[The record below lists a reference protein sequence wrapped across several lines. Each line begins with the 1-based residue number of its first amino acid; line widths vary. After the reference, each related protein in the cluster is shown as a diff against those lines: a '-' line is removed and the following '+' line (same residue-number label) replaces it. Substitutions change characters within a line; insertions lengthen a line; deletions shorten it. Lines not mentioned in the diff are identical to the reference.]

1 MPCAAA
7 ARWLRPG
14 FKTSSGEKITV
25 NFTKETIEKAS
36 TLTSA
41 AWPEKTR
48 VYTLA
53 KNLGLSSRELIGVLA
68 DLQISKRAQSN
79 VAPDEV
85 TAVLDYIASKGKADS
100 GNTDSGKADSGTAGR
115 ADSGKADQS
124 EAEGKTADQSE
135 NTHGKKAQ
143 QPKPSKQ
150 PKQTDSTLDHEAE
163 EKLRHRV
170 RKNVENEINQIV
182 QKVAADLPSI
192 SVADEPEPAP
202 NVPAP
207 AEPRM
212 NAYVPVFR
220 APDVGPEVA
229 ESEIDDIIAATEE
242 AEDAT
247 GAPEEN
253 GDNRGRNRAGKTPR
267 GVGKTG
273 ARTAASDATA
283 HSSNSVASDDLVGDD
298 IAGNDDLTDDDL
310 TGDASV
316 RHDNSANNHGGRSTN
331 SRGRRRRGRRGGSR
345 GRGSAQ
351 SVQTG
356 DAEHCDDNR
365 HAAGSNVASQKDGG
379 FDEKS
384 VQESSH
390 ESSQG
395 GAEEA
400 AVSTKNTGGAKN
412 SGDAKNTGD
421 AKNKDKAADNKHTVE
436 KIDEP
441 RGLRGSDRLEA
452 QRRRR
457 NELREESRKT
467 ERIVSES
474 EFQERRAAITRKMVV
489 CERPRMDGPGTVTQ
503 LGLLEDDVLVEHFVN
518 AENQGSMI
526 GNIYLGRVEN
536 VLRNMEAAFIDIG
549 QGRNAV
555 LYAGEVDWK
564 ARGLS
569 GHQRRIEAALKPG
582 DQVLVQ
588 VMKDPLGHKGAR
600 LTAHIS
606 FSGRYLVYV
615 PGGRNAG
622 ISRKLPAEERKR
634 LKDMLERVVPEDGG
648 TIIRTAAEGV
658 PERAI
663 AADVD
668 RMHNQWLHIKQR
680 MEDEMQSASTEPV
693 TLFEE
698 PDMLVKVVRDLFN
711 EDYTELIVDGDRA
724 YEVIYSY
731 VKSVAPDLLKRIT
744 KHDPK
749 AFNDQDSFTA
759 YHIDEQIQVAL
770 SRNVPLPS
778 GGSLV
783 IDRTEAMI
791 VIDVNTG
798 KFTGKRK
805 GGNLEETVTRNNL
818 EAVDE
823 IVRQIRLRDL
833 GGMIVIDFIDM
844 ILEEN
849 QDLVLRRLKERLT
862 SDRSRHQ
869 VSEVTSLGLVQ
880 LTRKRIGTGL
890 LEAYAADC
898 PTCSGRGVLINS
910 DPVDAM
916 KQAEIAAQAH
926 DHEPDNGY
934 GRDRVLL
941 AGADVNADGARAS
954 DDADMADDVGVT
966 ASTSADM
973 HEDESPKSKR
983 ERERAAAAEFE
994 NLAASVIGKQQPKAR
1009 TSDRSDEQATGS
1021 AKSGRAK
1028 RGKNRRNKRA
1038 HDVASQTSVAAQDA
1052 AETQTGTEAKN
1063 GAEKQNVADT
1073 QPVGDK
1079 NAYEKAVAEFE
1090 SSPRRRRRTR
1100 GNSRSDHRPRK
1111 ADFRWDD
1118 TQGSNQ
1124 TASAKRILTNRK
1136 GHEETVAQA
1145 TEIAGAK
1152 GAVGAAEEA
1161 VRKSMKRRRVVRR
1174 ISAVASQPGNDA
1186 QATATQQQAGDAS
1199 DSTHRTGGEKHQR
1212 SAKDAAVR
1220 KSTRRRRVVRRP
1232 VKK

>member
-14 FKTSSGEKITV
+14 IKTSSGEKITV

-100 GNTDSGKADSGTAGR
+100 RNTDSGKADSGTAGR
-115 ADSGKADQS
+115 ADSGKADKS

-182 QKVAADLPSI
+182 QKVAADLPNI

-202 NVPAP
+202 HVPAP

-253 GDNRGRNRAGKTPR
+253 GDNRGRNRAGKTSR

-316 RHDNSANNHGGRSTN
+316 RNDNSANNHGGRSTN

-351 SVQTG
+351 SVQT
-356 DAEHCDDNR
+356 DHAEHGDDNR

-390 ESSQG
+390 EGSQG

-400 AVSTKNTGGAKN
+400 AASTKNTGGTKS

-421 AKNKDKAADNKHTVE
+421 AKNKDRAADNKHTVE

-941 AGADVNADGARAS
+941 AGSDANADGASAS
-954 DDADMADDVGVT
+954 DDADMADDVGAT

-1038 HDVASQTSVAAQDA
+1038 HDVASQTSVAAQDV

-1124 TASAKRILTNRK
+1124 TAPAKRILTNRK

-1174 ISAVASQPGNDA
+1174 ISAVASQPGNDV

-1199 DSTHRTGGEKHQR
+1199 DSTHRTGGEKHQP

>member
-1 MPCAAA
+1 M
-7 ARWLRPG
+7 
-14 FKTSSGEKITV
+14 
-25 NFTKETIEKAS
+25 NFTPETIEKAS
-36 TLTSA
+36 NLTSS

-53 KNLGLSSRELIGVLA
+53 KNLGLSSRELIEVLA
-68 DLQISKRAQSN
+68 NLQISKRAQSN
-79 VAPDEV
+79 VSPDQV
-85 TAVLDYIASKGKADS
+85 TAVLDYIAAKKSDSVKKPDSVKKSGSATKAAS
-100 GNTDSGKADSGTAGR
+100 NESESAANTDTPQAAPGIDKAKPDTDTA
-115 ADSGKADQS
+115 AQK
-124 EAEGKTADQSE
+124 EAATQK
-135 NTHGKKAQ
+135 
-143 QPKPSKQ
+143 
-150 PKQTDSTLDHEAE
+150 EAE

-170 RKNVENEINQIV
+170 RKNVENEINQIA
-182 QKVAADLPSI
+182 QKVDADLPAS
-192 SVADEPEPAP
+192 SLGDEPAP
-202 NVPAP
+202 APDVPAP
-207 AEPRM
+207 AEPTM

-220 APDVGPEVA
+220 APDVDPALDEAGLDEAV
-229 ESEIDDIIAATEE
+229 IDDIVAAAEH

-247 GAPEEN
+247 GDLADDFRDGMA
-253 GDNRGRNRAGKTPR
+253 GDADAGT
-267 GVGKTG
+267 
-273 ARTAASDATA
+273 ASDE
-283 HSSNSVASDDLVGDD
+283 
-298 IAGNDDLTDDDL
+298 AGNA
-310 TGDASV
+310 GDGEPADM
-316 RHDNSANNHGGRSTN
+316 RGGRHTN

-345 GRGSAQ
+345 GRGVEQQAQ
-351 SVQTG
+351 
-356 DAEHCDDNR
+356 D
-365 HAAGSNVASQKDGG
+365 
-379 FDEKS
+379 
-384 VQESSH
+384 
-390 ESSQG
+390 
-395 GAEEA
+395 
-400 AVSTKNTGGAKN
+400 
-412 SGDAKNTGD
+412 
-421 AKNKDKAADNKHTVE
+421 AADKHAEQSKGSGKPQADDRHSDNQHSVDQHAEKPDSGKYDSTEPNTAKPNTAKTDATKPAAENHASEKHASEKHTVE

-441 RGLRGSDRLEA
+441 RGLRGPARLEA

-457 NELREESRKT
+457 NELREETRKT

-489 CERPRMDGPGTVTQ
+489 CERERMDGPGTVTQ

-564 ARGLS
+564 ARGLN
-569 GHQRRIEAALKPG
+569 GRQRRIEAALKPG

-615 PGGRNAG
+615 PGGNNAG
-622 ISRKLPAEERKR
+622 ISRKLPAEERRR
-634 LKDMLERVVPEDGG
+634 LKEMLDRVVPEDGG

-680 MEDEMQSASTEPV
+680 VEEEKEAKTSEPV

-711 EDYTELIVDGDRA
+711 EDYSELIVDGDRA

-731 VKSVAPDLLKRIT
+731 VKSVAPDLLKRIS
-744 KHDPK
+744 KHDRA
-749 AFNDQDSFTA
+749 AFQGQDSFTA
-759 YHIDEQIQVAL
+759 YHIDEQIEEAL
-770 SRNVPLPS
+770 SRNVSLPS

-890 LEAYAADC
+890 LEAYATDC
-898 PTCSGRGVLINS
+898 PTCAGRGLLINS
-910 DPVDAM
+910 DPVDAL
-916 KQAEIAAQAH
+916 KQAEVAAQAH
-926 DHEPDNGY
+926 EHEPENGY
-934 GRDRVLL
+934 GRGRVATLDDDGD
-941 AGADVNADGARAS
+941 AVDAVIDDEQVDAQDQGAR
-954 DDADMADDVGVT
+954 
-966 ASTSADM
+966 
-973 HEDESPKSKR
+973 KRR

-994 NLAASVIGKQQPKAR
+994 NLAASVIGKQKPDSEVDTDSTQEASR
-1009 TSDRSDEQATGS
+1009 
-1021 AKSGRAK
+1021 K
-1028 RGKNRRNKRA
+1028 RGKGRRKKR
-1038 HDVASQTSVAAQDA
+1038 VVRASHTHASGSHGAGSHNAGENAA
-1052 AETQTGTEAKN
+1052 G
-1063 GAEKQNVADT
+1063 GNVAD
-1073 QPVGDK
+1073 QKSADSAAHSGVAEK
-1079 NAYEKAVAEFE
+1079 SYEQAVEEFE

-1111 ADFRWDD
+1111 KDFRWED
-1118 TQGSNQ
+1118 
-1124 TASAKRILTNRK
+1124 R
-1136 GHEETVAQA
+1136 QA
-1145 TEIAGAK
+1145 TAAKSTGDSQHGIADGRHENGASTNVDTGTDK
-1152 GAVGAAEEA
+1152 QTSAAKQTNAGNKTAESA
-1161 VRKSMKRRRVVRR
+1161 VRKSSKRRRVVRR
-1174 ISAVASQPGNDA
+1174 ISSASGTGANISANGEANDA
-1186 QATATQQQAGDAS
+1186 GQQASGTGAGDGAS
-1199 DSTHRTGGEKHQR
+1199 VDKNGRDDKQDHGDKQQ
-1212 SAKDAAVR
+1212 AVR
-1220 KSTRRRRVVRRP
+1220 KGTRRRRVVRRP
-1232 VKK
+1232 AKK

>member
-1 MPCAAA
+1 M
-7 ARWLRPG
+7 
-14 FKTSSGEKITV
+14 

-100 GNTDSGKADSGTAGR
+100 GTAGKADSGR
-115 ADSGKADQS
+115 ADSGNADQS
-124 EAEGKTADQSE
+124 EAEGKTADKSE

-143 QPKPSKQ
+143 QPKQ

-182 QKVAADLPSI
+182 QKVAADLPNI

-220 APDVGPEVA
+220 APDVGPDVA

-253 GDNRGRNRAGKTPR
+253 GDNRGRNRAGKTSR
-267 GVGKTG
+267 GVRRNG

-298 IAGNDDLTDDDL
+298 FAGNDDLTNDGL
-310 TGDASV
+310 TGDGLTGDGLTGDDSV
-316 RHDNSANNHGGRSTN
+316 RNDNSANNRGGSSTN

-351 SVQTG
+351 SVQTA
-356 DAEHCDDNR
+356 DADQGDDNG
-365 HAAGSNVASQKDGG
+365 HVAGSNVASQKDGG
-379 FDEKS
+379 FDES
-384 VQESSH
+384 AQESSN
-390 ESSQG
+390 EGSQG
-395 GAEEA
+395 SVEEA
-400 AVSTKNTGGAKN
+400 VASTKN

-941 AGADVNADGARAS
+941 AGSDASADGASAS
-954 DDADMADDVGVT
+954 DDADTVDDEDVT
-966 ASTSADM
+966 ASTSVDV
-973 HEDESPKSKR
+973 HEDENPKSKR

-1009 TSDRSDEQATGS
+1009 TSDRSDEPTTGS

-1038 HDVASQTSVAAQDA
+1038 HDVVSQASVAAQDGA
-1052 AETQTGTEAKN
+1052 KTRNVAEKQIDTEAKNSAEAKN
-1063 GAEKQNVADT
+1063 GAEKQNVGDT

-1124 TASAKRILTNRK
+1124 TAPTKRILTNRK
-1136 GHEETVAQA
+1136 EHEDTVAQA
-1145 TEIAGAK
+1145 TETAGAK

-1174 ISAVASQPGNDA
+1174 ISAVASQSGDDS

-1199 DSTHRTGGEKHQR
+1199 DSTHRTGGEKHQH

>member
-1 MPCAAA
+1 M
-7 ARWLRPG
+7 
-14 FKTSSGEKITV
+14 
-25 NFTKETIEKAS
+25 NFTPETIEKAS
-36 TLTSA
+36 NLTSS

-53 KNLGLSSRELIGVLA
+53 KNLGLSSRELIEVLA
-68 DLQISKRAQSN
+68 NLQISKRAQSN
-79 VAPDEV
+79 VSPDQV
-85 TAVLDYIASKGKADS
+85 TAVLDYIAAKKSDPVKKPGSAKKSGSVKSLDS
-100 GNTDSGKADSGTAGR
+100 V
-115 ADSGKADQS
+115 
-124 EAEGKTADQSE
+124 
-135 NTHGKKAQ
+135 KKAA
-143 QPKPSKQ
+143 S
-150 PKQTDSTLDHEAE
+150 HESE

-170 RKNVENEINQIV
+170 RKNVENEINQIA
-182 QKVAADLPSI
+182 QKVDADLPAS
-192 SVADEPEPAP
+192 SLGDEPAP
-202 NVPAP
+202 APYVPAP
-207 AEPRM
+207 AEPTM

-220 APDVGPEVA
+220 APDVDPALDEAGLDETV
-229 ESEIDDIIAATEE
+229 IDDIVAAAEH

-247 GAPEEN
+247 GDLA
-253 GDNRGRNRAGKTPR
+253 DDSRAGMAS
-267 GVGKTG
+267 GVGAGT
-273 ARTAASDATA
+273 ASDEAGSTA
-283 HSSNSVASDDLVGDD
+283 EDE
-298 IAGNDDLTDDDL
+298 
-310 TGDASV
+310 
-316 RHDNSANNHGGRSTN
+316 SADMRGGRHTN

-345 GRGSAQ
+345 GRGVEQ
-351 SVQTG
+351 QTQ
-356 DAEHCDDNR
+356 DSTEQNTAEPDVTKPEAKKYNADKHNADKHNAEKRDT
-365 HAAGSNVASQKDGG
+365 
-379 FDEKS
+379 EKS
-384 VQESSH
+384 
-390 ESSQG
+390 
-395 GAEEA
+395 
-400 AVSTKNTGGAKN
+400 
-412 SGDAKNTGD
+412 
-421 AKNKDKAADNKHTVE
+421 HTEKRDTEKQSVE

-441 RGLRGSDRLEA
+441 RGLRGPERLEA

-457 NELREESRKT
+457 NELREETRKT

-489 CERPRMDGPGTVTQ
+489 CERERMDGPGTVTQ

-564 ARGLS
+564 ARGLN
-569 GHQRRIEAALKPG
+569 GRQRRIEAALKPG

-615 PGGRNAG
+615 PGGNNAG
-622 ISRKLPAEERKR
+622 ISRKLPAEERRR
-634 LKDMLERVVPEDGG
+634 LKEMLDRVVPEDGG

-680 MEDEMQSASTEPV
+680 VEEEKEAKTSEPV

-711 EDYTELIVDGDRA
+711 EDYSELIVDGDRA

-744 KHDPK
+744 KHDRA
-749 AFNDQDSFTA
+749 AFQGQDSFTA
-759 YHIDEQIQVAL
+759 YHIDEQIEEAL
-770 SRNVPLPS
+770 SRNVALPS

-890 LEAYAADC
+890 LEAYATDC
-898 PTCSGRGVLINS
+898 PTCAGRGLLINS
-910 DPVDAM
+910 DPVDAR
-916 KQAEIAAQAH
+916 KQAEVAAQAH
-926 DHEPDNGY
+926 EHEPENGY
-934 GRDRVLL
+934 GRGRVATLDDEGEAVDSVIDEEQDDTVH
-941 AGADVNADGARAS
+941 AGAQAETQLDVQAQ
-954 DDADMADDVGVT
+954 GVR
-966 ASTSADM
+966 
-973 HEDESPKSKR
+973 KRR

-994 NLAASVIGKQQPKAR
+994 NLAASVIGKQKSDVQAPASGKAGANASTDPDSDLETGTDSAQE
-1009 TSDRSDEQATGS
+1009 TSR
-1021 AKSGRAK
+1021 K
-1028 RGKNRRNKRA
+1028 RGKGRRKKR
-1038 HDVASQTSVAAQDA
+1038 VVRASHTHASGTGAAD
-1052 AETQTGTEAKN
+1052 
-1063 GAEKQNVADT
+1063 
-1073 QPVGDK
+1073 
-1079 NAYEKAVAEFE
+1079 EKAADEKAAASAVAQKSYEQAVKEFE

-1111 ADFRWDD
+1111 KDFRWEDRYD
-1118 TQGSNQ
+1118 TAAKSAADRQHGSADGHRDNGAGAGVDTAADQ
-1124 TASAKRILTNRK
+1124 QASADM
-1136 GHEETVAQA
+1136 H
-1145 TEIAGAK
+1145 AGAGNK
-1152 GAVGAAEEA
+1152 AAESA
-1161 VRKSMKRRRVVRR
+1161 VRKSSRRRRVVRR
-1174 ISAVASQPGNDA
+1174 VSSASGTGANVSAAGEVNVAG
-1186 QATATQQQAGDAS
+1186 QQASGVGAGDGAPV
-1199 DSTHRTGGEKHQR
+1199 DEKGRDGKHE
-1212 SAKDAAVR
+1212 SVR
-1220 KSTRRRRVVRRP
+1220 KGTRRRRVVRRP
-1232 VKK
+1232 AKK

>member
-1 MPCAAA
+1 MV
-7 ARWLRPG
+7 
-14 FKTSSGEKITV
+14 TV
-25 NFTKETIEKAS
+25 NFTPETIEKAS
-36 TLTSA
+36 NLTSS

-53 KNLGLSSRELIGVLA
+53 KNLGLSSRELIEVLA
-68 DLQISKRAQSN
+68 NLQISKRAQSN
-79 VAPDEV
+79 VSPDQV
-85 TAVLDYIASKGKADS
+85 TAVLDFIAAKKSEPTKKSDSAKKSGSTNKSDSAKKSSSAEKSDSVKKAVSHASDS
-100 GNTDSGKADSGTAGR
+100 EANTDAPKATPDNNKASIDKAGPDADTA
-115 ADSGKADQS
+115 
-124 EAEGKTADQSE
+124 
-135 NTHGKKAQ
+135 AQ
-143 QPKPSKQ
+143 K
-150 PKQTDSTLDHEAE
+150 EAE

-170 RKNVENEINQIV
+170 RKNVENEINQIA
-182 QKVAADLPSI
+182 QKVDADLPAS
-192 SVADEPEPAP
+192 SLGDEPAP
-202 NVPAP
+202 APDVPAP
-207 AEPRM
+207 AEPTM

-220 APDVGPEVA
+220 APDVDPALDEV
-229 ESEIDDIIAATEE
+229 ELDETVIDDIVAAAEH

-247 GAPEEN
+247 GDLADDP
-253 GDNRGRNRAGKTPR
+253 RAGMP
-267 GVGKTG
+267 GG
-273 ARTAASDATA
+273 AGAGAASDE
-283 HSSNSVASDDLVGDD
+283 
-298 IAGNDDLTDDDL
+298 AG
-310 TGDASV
+310 
-316 RHDNSANNHGGRSTN
+316 SAADGESADMRGGRHTN

-345 GRGSAQ
+345 GRGVEQQTQDAAGNDIEQSKGSGTPQADKPDSAKQ
-351 SVQTG
+351 DAIEPNSAKPDGTKPEAKKHSVEKR
-356 DAEHCDDNR
+356 DAEKQ
-365 HAAGSNVASQKDGG
+365 S
-379 FDEKS
+379 
-384 VQESSH
+384 
-390 ESSQG
+390 
-395 GAEEA
+395 
-400 AVSTKNTGGAKN
+400 
-412 SGDAKNTGD
+412 
-421 AKNKDKAADNKHTVE
+421 VE

-441 RGLRGSDRLEA
+441 RGLRGPARLEA

-457 NELREESRKT
+457 NELREETRKT

-489 CERPRMDGPGTVTQ
+489 CERERMDGPGTVTQ

-564 ARGLS
+564 ARGLN
-569 GHQRRIEAALKPG
+569 GRQRRIEAALKPG

-615 PGGRNAG
+615 PGGNNAG
-622 ISRKLPAEERKR
+622 ISRKLPAEERRR
-634 LKDMLERVVPEDGG
+634 LKEMLDRVVPEDGG

-680 MEDEMQSASTEPV
+680 VEEEKEAKTSEPV

-711 EDYTELIVDGDRA
+711 EDYSELIVDGDRA

-744 KHDPK
+744 RHDRA
-749 AFNDQDSFTA
+749 AFQGQDSFTA
-759 YHIDEQIQVAL
+759 YHIDEQIEEAL
-770 SRNVPLPS
+770 SRNVSLPS

-890 LEAYAADC
+890 LEAYATDC
-898 PTCSGRGVLINS
+898 PTCAGRGLLINS
-910 DPVDAM
+910 DPVDAL
-916 KQAEIAAQAH
+916 KQAEVAAQAH
-926 DHEPDNGY
+926 EHEPENGY
-934 GRDRVLL
+934 GRGRVATL
-941 AGADVNADGARAS
+941 DDDGDAVDS
-954 DDADMADDVGVT
+954 VIDEEQDDAGHTGAQAESQLDVQAQGVR
-966 ASTSADM
+966 
-973 HEDESPKSKR
+973 KRR

-994 NLAASVIGKQQPKAR
+994 NLAASVIGKQKPDAQAPAASKTAA
-1009 TSDRSDEQATGS
+1009 SAVAEKSYEQA
-1021 AKSGRAK
+1021 
-1028 RGKNRRNKRA
+1028 
-1038 HDVASQTSVAAQDA
+1038 V
-1052 AETQTGTEAKN
+1052 E
-1063 GAEKQNVADT
+1063 
-1073 QPVGDK
+1073 
-1079 NAYEKAVAEFE
+1079 EFE

-1111 ADFRWDD
+1111 KDFRWEDRHD
-1118 TQGSNQ
+1118 TAAKSTGDRRHGAADGHRDHGADTGVATGADKQ
-1124 TASAKRILTNRK
+1124 ASADI
-1136 GHEETVAQA
+1136 H
-1145 TEIAGAK
+1145 AGAGHK
-1152 GAVGAAEEA
+1152 AAESA
-1161 VRKSMKRRRVVRR
+1161 VRKSSKRRRVVRR
-1174 ISAVASQPGNDA
+1174 VSSASGTGANVSADGEANVAG
-1186 QATATQQQAGDAS
+1186 QQANGAGAGDGAPVE
-1199 DSTHRTGGEKHQR
+1199 EKGRDGKH
-1212 SAKDAAVR
+1212 AAVR
-1220 KSTRRRRVVRRP
+1220 KGTRRRRVVRRP
-1232 VKK
+1232 AKK

>member
-1 MPCAAA
+1 MV
-7 ARWLRPG
+7 
-14 FKTSSGEKITV
+14 TV
-25 NFTKETIEKAS
+25 NFTPETIEKVS
-36 TLTSA
+36 NLTSS

-53 KNLGLSSRELIGVLA
+53 KNLGLSSRELIEVLA
-68 DLQISKRAQSN
+68 NLQISKRAQSN
-79 VAPDEV
+79 VSPDQV
-85 TAVLDYIASKGKADS
+85 TAVLDYIAAKKSDPVKKPGSAKKSGSVKNSDS
-100 GNTDSGKADSGTAGR
+100 V
-115 ADSGKADQS
+115 
-124 EAEGKTADQSE
+124 
-135 NTHGKKAQ
+135 KKAA
-143 QPKPSKQ
+143 S
-150 PKQTDSTLDHEAE
+150 HESE

-170 RKNVENEINQIV
+170 RKNVENEINQIA
-182 QKVAADLPSI
+182 QKVDADLPAS
-192 SVADEPEPAP
+192 SLGDEPAP
-202 NVPAP
+202 APYVPAP
-207 AEPRM
+207 AEPTM

-220 APDVGPEVA
+220 APDVDPALDEAGLDETV
-229 ESEIDDIIAATEE
+229 IDDIVAAAEH

-247 GAPEEN
+247 GDLA
-253 GDNRGRNRAGKTPR
+253 DDSRAGMAS
-267 GVGKTG
+267 GVGAGT
-273 ARTAASDATA
+273 ASDEAASTA
-283 HSSNSVASDDLVGDD
+283 EDESVDM
-298 IAGNDDLTDDDL
+298 
-310 TGDASV
+310 
-316 RHDNSANNHGGRSTN
+316 RGGRHTN

-345 GRGSAQ
+345 GRGVEQQTQDSSEPNTAEPDVTKPEVKKHNADKRDTEKQSAEKQ
-351 SVQTG
+351 S
-356 DAEHCDDNR
+356 
-365 HAAGSNVASQKDGG
+365 
-379 FDEKS
+379 
-384 VQESSH
+384 
-390 ESSQG
+390 
-395 GAEEA
+395 
-400 AVSTKNTGGAKN
+400 
-412 SGDAKNTGD
+412 
-421 AKNKDKAADNKHTVE
+421 VE

-441 RGLRGSDRLEA
+441 RGLRGPERLEA

-457 NELREESRKT
+457 NELREETRKT

-489 CERPRMDGPGTVTQ
+489 CERERMDGPGTVTQ

-564 ARGLS
+564 ARGLN
-569 GHQRRIEAALKPG
+569 GRQRRIEAALKPG

-615 PGGRNAG
+615 PGGNNAG
-622 ISRKLPAEERKR
+622 ISRKLPAEERRR
-634 LKDMLERVVPEDGG
+634 LKEMLDRVVPEDGG

-680 MEDEMQSASTEPV
+680 VEEEKEAKTSEPV

-711 EDYTELIVDGDRA
+711 EDYSELIVDGDRA

-744 KHDPK
+744 KHDRA
-749 AFNDQDSFTA
+749 AFQGQDSFTV
-759 YHIDEQIQVAL
+759 YHIDEQIEEAL
-770 SRNVPLPS
+770 SRNVALPS

-890 LEAYAADC
+890 LEAYATDC
-898 PTCSGRGVLINS
+898 PTCAGRGLLINS
-910 DPVDAM
+910 DPVDAR
-916 KQAEIAAQAH
+916 KQAEVAAQAH
-926 DHEPDNGY
+926 EHEPENGY
-934 GRDRVLL
+934 GRGRVATLDDDGEVVDAVIDEEQDDTVH
-941 AGADVNADGARAS
+941 AGAQAETQLDVQAQ
-954 DDADMADDVGVT
+954 GVR
-966 ASTSADM
+966 
-973 HEDESPKSKR
+973 KRR

-994 NLAASVIGKQQPKAR
+994 NLAASVIGKQKPDVQDPAGGKAGVSASTDPDSDLDTDTDSAQE
-1009 TSDRSDEQATGS
+1009 TSR
-1021 AKSGRAK
+1021 K
-1028 RGKNRRNKRA
+1028 RGKGRRKKR
-1038 HDVASQTSVAAQDA
+1038 VVRASYTHASGTGAADEKA
-1052 AETQTGTEAKN
+1052 ADEKAAASAV
-1063 GAEKQNVADT
+1063 AEKS
-1073 QPVGDK
+1073 
-1079 NAYEKAVAEFE
+1079 YEQAVKEFE

-1111 ADFRWDD
+1111 KDFRWEDRHD
-1118 TQGSNQ
+1118 TAAKSAADRQHGSADGHRDHGAGAGVDTAADQ
-1124 TASAKRILTNRK
+1124 QASADM
-1136 GHEETVAQA
+1136 H
-1145 TEIAGAK
+1145 AGAGNK
-1152 GAVGAAEEA
+1152 AAESA
-1161 VRKSMKRRRVVRR
+1161 VRKSSRRRRVVRR
-1174 ISAVASQPGNDA
+1174 VSSARGTGANVSAAGEANVAG
-1186 QATATQQQAGDAS
+1186 QQASGVGAGDGAPV
-1199 DSTHRTGGEKHQR
+1199 DEKGRDGKHE
-1212 SAKDAAVR
+1212 SVR
-1220 KSTRRRRVVRRP
+1220 KGTRRRRVVRRP
-1232 VKK
+1232 AKK

>member
-1 MPCAAA
+1 MV
-7 ARWLRPG
+7 
-14 FKTSSGEKITV
+14 TV
-25 NFTKETIEKAS
+25 NFTPETIEKAS
-36 TLTSA
+36 NLTSS

-53 KNLGLSSRELIGVLA
+53 KNLGLSSRELIEVLA
-68 DLQISKRAQSN
+68 NLQISKRAQSN
-79 VAPDEV
+79 VSPDQV
-85 TAVLDYIASKGKADS
+85 TAVLDYIAAKKSDPVKKPGSAKKSGSVKSLDS
-100 GNTDSGKADSGTAGR
+100 V
-115 ADSGKADQS
+115 
-124 EAEGKTADQSE
+124 
-135 NTHGKKAQ
+135 KKAA
-143 QPKPSKQ
+143 S
-150 PKQTDSTLDHEAE
+150 HESE

-170 RKNVENEINQIV
+170 RKNVENEINQIA
-182 QKVAADLPSI
+182 QKVDADLPAS
-192 SVADEPEPAP
+192 SLGDEPAP
-202 NVPAP
+202 APYVPAP
-207 AEPRM
+207 AEPTM

-220 APDVGPEVA
+220 APDVDPALDEAGLDETV
-229 ESEIDDIIAATEE
+229 IDDIVAAAEH

-247 GAPEEN
+247 GDLA
-253 GDNRGRNRAGKTPR
+253 DDSRAGMAS
-267 GVGKTG
+267 GVGAGT
-273 ARTAASDATA
+273 ASDEAGSTA
-283 HSSNSVASDDLVGDD
+283 EDE
-298 IAGNDDLTDDDL
+298 
-310 TGDASV
+310 
-316 RHDNSANNHGGRSTN
+316 SADMRGGRHTN

-345 GRGSAQ
+345 GRGVEQ
-351 SVQTG
+351 QTQ
-356 DAEHCDDNR
+356 DSTEQNTAEPDVTKPEAKKYNADKHNADKHNAEKRDT
-365 HAAGSNVASQKDGG
+365 
-379 FDEKS
+379 EKS
-384 VQESSH
+384 
-390 ESSQG
+390 
-395 GAEEA
+395 
-400 AVSTKNTGGAKN
+400 
-412 SGDAKNTGD
+412 
-421 AKNKDKAADNKHTVE
+421 HTEKRDTEKQSVE

-441 RGLRGSDRLEA
+441 RGLRGPERLEA

-457 NELREESRKT
+457 NELREETRKT

-489 CERPRMDGPGTVTQ
+489 CERERMDGPGTVTQ

-564 ARGLS
+564 ARGLN
-569 GHQRRIEAALKPG
+569 GRQRRIEAALKPG

-615 PGGRNAG
+615 PGGNNAG
-622 ISRKLPAEERKR
+622 ISRKLPAEERRR
-634 LKDMLERVVPEDGG
+634 LKEMLDRVVPEDGG

-680 MEDEMQSASTEPV
+680 VEEEKEAKTSEPV

-711 EDYTELIVDGDRA
+711 EDYSELIVDGDRA

-744 KHDPK
+744 KHDRA
-749 AFNDQDSFTA
+749 AFQGQDSFTA
-759 YHIDEQIQVAL
+759 YHIDEQIEEAL
-770 SRNVPLPS
+770 SRNVALPS

-890 LEAYAADC
+890 LEAYATDC
-898 PTCSGRGVLINS
+898 PTCAGRGLLINS
-910 DPVDAM
+910 DPVDAR
-916 KQAEIAAQAH
+916 KQAEVAAQAH
-926 DHEPDNGY
+926 EHEPENGY
-934 GRDRVLL
+934 GRGRVATLDDEGEAVDSVIDEEQDDTVH
-941 AGADVNADGARAS
+941 AGAQAETQLDVQAQ
-954 DDADMADDVGVT
+954 GVR
-966 ASTSADM
+966 
-973 HEDESPKSKR
+973 KRR

-994 NLAASVIGKQQPKAR
+994 NLAASVIGKQKSDVQAPASGKAGANASTDPDSDLETGTDSAQE
-1009 TSDRSDEQATGS
+1009 TSR
-1021 AKSGRAK
+1021 K
-1028 RGKNRRNKRA
+1028 RGKGRRKKR
-1038 HDVASQTSVAAQDA
+1038 VVRASHTHASGTGAAD
-1052 AETQTGTEAKN
+1052 
-1063 GAEKQNVADT
+1063 
-1073 QPVGDK
+1073 
-1079 NAYEKAVAEFE
+1079 EKAADEKAAASAVAQKSYEQAVKEFE

-1111 ADFRWDD
+1111 KDFRWEDRHD
-1118 TQGSNQ
+1118 TAAKSAADRQHGSADGHRDNGAGAGVDTAADQ
-1124 TASAKRILTNRK
+1124 QASADM
-1136 GHEETVAQA
+1136 H
-1145 TEIAGAK
+1145 AGAGNK
-1152 GAVGAAEEA
+1152 AAESA
-1161 VRKSMKRRRVVRR
+1161 VRKSSRRRRVVRR
-1174 ISAVASQPGNDA
+1174 VSSASGTGANVSAAGEVNVAG
-1186 QATATQQQAGDAS
+1186 QQASGVGAGDGAPV
-1199 DSTHRTGGEKHQR
+1199 DEKGRDGKHE
-1212 SAKDAAVR
+1212 SVR
-1220 KSTRRRRVVRRP
+1220 KGTRRRRVVRRP
-1232 VKK
+1232 AKK